1 MCSKNGATLPKDM
14 ADIADAE
21 GVRVVVMKDFLRY
34 TTSGPLAG
42 FLAWL
47 FAKYPAVR
55 DRALADPW
63 FLYKLAVEVLGD
75 VGLAVAG
82 EDRSTR
88 IAAAIRAAAIARARG
103 THLVDADVLLVVLAV
118 PLRPAVEIP
127 PPAVDRRL
135 VVAATP
141 RAVVAAV
148 AVARLRVGR
157 GRGILRRRPRRRAV
171 LRGRGGRGDRPS
183 RSRRSRAS

>member
-1 MCSKNGATLPKDM
+1 VGGGGGGGGGAGGG
-14 ADIADAE
+14 AE
-21 GVRVVVMKDFLRY
+21 VAEREELIF
-34 TTSGPLAG
+34 
-42 FLAWL
+42 
-47 FAKYPAVR
+47 
-55 DRALADPW
+55 RAASET
-63 FLYKLAVEVLGD
+63 AR
-75 VGLAVAG
+75 A

-157 GRGILRRRPRRRAV
+157 GRGILRLLPRRRAV

>member
-55 DRALADPW
+55 DRALAGVSSR
-63 FLYKLAVEVLGD
+63 LHSRLEKQHV
-75 VGLAVAG
+75 
-82 EDRSTR
+82 
-88 IAAAIRAAAIARARG
+88 IAMQ
-103 THLVDADVLLVVLAV
+103 
-118 PLRPAVEIP
+118 PNY
-127 PPAVDRRL
+127 
-135 VVAATP
+135 
-141 RAVVAAV
+141 
-148 AVARLRVGR
+148 
-157 GRGILRRRPRRRAV
+157 
-171 LRGRGGRGDRPS
+171 
-183 RSRRSRAS
+183 